1 MADFEIAFE
10 KLLGLEFSNKENALH
25 HNEGEDGYTFMG
37 IYQKYYSNNIIW
49 RNLKAYQKIA
59 KDQKQL
65 SELMYN
71 NIENQNQ
78 VRKIYKENYWDK
90 ARLDDIE
97 SQKIANNIF
106 VFGVN
111 AGLKTAV
118 KIAQRL
124 VKTKTDGIVG
134 NKTIKALD
142 CVDEDYFVKEYKE
155 RIKNYYINLAINN
168 SKYKKYLEGWLN
180 RVELT

>member
-1 MADFEIAFE
+1 MANFNEAFE
-10 KLLGLEFSNKENALH
+10 KLLELEFNSKENALH
-25 HNEGEDGYTFMG
+25 HNEGEDGWTFMG
-37 IYQKYYSNNIIW
+37 VYQKYHPDSIIW
-49 RNLKAYQKIA
+49 RNLKAYKMIA
-59 KDQKQL
+59 RDEKEL
-65 SELMYN
+65 SKLMYN
-71 NIENQNQ
+71 NAENQNQ
-78 VRKIYKENYWDK
+78 VRKIYKEEYWDK

-124 VKTKTDGIVG
+124 VKTKPDGIVG

-155 RIKNYYINLAINN
+155 RVKNYYVNLAINN
-168 SKYKKYLEGWLN
+168 SKYRKFLDGWLN

>member
-1 MADFEIAFE
+1 MANFEIAFE

-25 HNEGEDGYTFMG
+25 HNAGEDGYTFMG
-37 IYQKYYSNNIIW
+37 IYQKYYPNSIIW
-49 RNLKAYQKIA
+49 RNLKAYKMIA
-59 KDQKQL
+59 RDEKEL
-65 SELMYN
+65 STLMFN

-78 VRKIYKENYWDK
+78 VRKIYKNEYWDK

-111 AGLKTAV
+111 AGIKKAI

-124 VKTKTDGIVG
+124 ANTEDDGIVG
-134 NKTIKALD
+134 AKTIEALNNMN
-142 CVDEDYFVKEYKE
+142 EDYFVKEYKE
-155 RIKNYYINLAINN
+155 RLRNYYRNLAINN
-168 SKYKKYLEGWLN
+168 EKYQRYLHGWLN
-180 RVELT
+180 RVELA